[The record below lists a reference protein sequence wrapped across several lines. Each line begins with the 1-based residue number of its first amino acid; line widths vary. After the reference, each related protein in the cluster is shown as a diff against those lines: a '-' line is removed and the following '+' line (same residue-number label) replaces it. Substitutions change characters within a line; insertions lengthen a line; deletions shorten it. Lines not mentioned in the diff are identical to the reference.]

1 LLVEG
6 FVGEVPA
13 RDATAQ
19 GKERPSGGSLK
30 SSEGL
35 NERMSFE
42 LCHECIISGLEDV
55 VNSLNYDDS
64 KLRRKEGLVGST

>member
-1 LLVEG
+1 M
-6 FVGEVPA
+6 
-13 RDATAQ
+13 
-19 GKERPSGGSLK
+19 K

-42 LCHECIISGLEDV
+42 LYYEYIISGLEDV

-64 KLRRKEGLVGST
+64 KLRRKRRSRKEHVV